1 MKATRIVRSV
11 AAVAASALTI
21 AGLSAV
27 AVAPA
32 GAATRSTV
40 IMMETSAMTSLNS
53 GTPDTNLVTNSDV
66 GYLTGAGFVYY
77 DNKPNL
83 VRNTKFGTFGVVK
96 KTATDFQV
104 KYTVKPGQV
113 WSDGTPIDAVDLL
126 LSHVLNSSK
135 YSIAA
140 GLGDPSGGKPAFDS
154 VSYGGSYDG
163 HIVGNPV
170 LSADHM
176 SVTLKYDSFQP
187 EWEIMGP
194 GPAPVHTLELL
205 AAGKTKLGTAAE
217 NKAAKA
223 KFLSDFNSKN
233 STNLKKMGQIWS
245 ESYNIKTVNSST
257 NPLLLVCNGA
267 YQVQS
272 AVADQSVTMVLNP
285 KYTSGPALYKSNGS
299 AAIKKII
306 FSFIADGT
314 ASYQALRN
322 GDIDIYDGQPD
333 ASGVAQLKA
342 IRSATVYGGVS
353 MTYEHV
359 DLRVG
364 AVPGATTAYTG
375 PFAGNSQKAQ
385 DLRHAFLLALPREAI
400 LDSQVKPFSPS
411 GVVMNSHFTLPGQ
424 TGYST
429 IVASS
434 GVKEYTTGTQA
445 ERTAQA
451 LALVKKYYPTASATN
466 SVVDIEMNFKGSD
479 RRIDE
484 NKLIAAE
491 ELKAGFKVSTTPNAK
506 WSSMLDDVKYDVSM
520 FAWAPSSVSQ
530 TGTNANFLTDG
541 GNNHSGWGTAAMD
554 TILHS
559 LEAYL
564 TPAQIT
570 AKYLAAEK
578 IVNDNYWTLPLY
590 QWPTTIAASS
600 ALKGI
605 KSAPLTPNVVWNF
618 WEWHY

>member
-11 AAVAASALTI
+11 AVAAVSAMTI

-32 GAATRSTV
+32 GAAARSTV
-40 IMMETSAMTSLNS
+40 IMMETTAMTSLNS

-66 GYLTGAGFVYY
+66 GYLTGMGFVYY

-83 VRNTKFGTFGVVK
+83 VRNTKFGTFAVVK

-104 KYTVKPGQV
+104 KYTVNKGQV

-126 LSHVLNSSK
+126 LSHVLSSGK

-140 GLGDPSGGKPAFDS
+140 GLGDPSDGTPAFDS
-154 VSYGGSYDG
+154 VGYGGSYDG

-170 LSADHM
+170 LSADKM

-205 AAGKTKLGTAAE
+205 VDGKKTLGTAAQ
-217 NKAAKA
+217 NLAAKA
-223 KFLSDFNSKN
+223 QFLKDFTSKN
-233 STNLKKMGQIWS
+233 TTRLKAMGAIWS
-245 ESYNIKTVNSST
+245 KSYNIKTVDSST

-267 YQVQS
+267 FKVDS
-272 AVADQSVTMVLNP
+272 AVADQSVTMVRNP
-285 KYTSGPALYKSNGS
+285 KYTSGPAMAKTNP
-299 AAIKKII
+299 INKVI
-306 FSFIADGT
+306 FSFIADG
-314 ASYQALRN
+314 SPSFQALRN

-333 ASGVAQLKA
+333 AAGVAQLQA
-342 IRSATVYGGVS
+342 IRSATVYGGQS

-375 PFAGNSQKAQ
+375 PFAGDGAKAK
-385 DLRHAFLLALPREAI
+385 DLRHAFLLALPRGDI
-400 LDSQVKPFSPS
+400 LDLEVKPFNPA

-429 IVASS
+429 IIASS
-434 GVKEYTTGTQA
+434 GVAEYTTGTQA
-445 ERTAQA
+445 DRTAKA

-466 SVVDIEMNFKGSD
+466 SVIDINMLFKGSQ

-491 ELKAGFKVSTTPNAK
+491 ELKAGFKVSTTPNSK
-506 WSSMLDDVKYDVSM
+506 WSTLLSDVSYDLAM
-520 FAWAPSSVSQ
+520 FAWAPSAVSQ

-541 GNNHSGWGTAAMD
+541 GNNHSGWGNAALD

-578 IVNDNYWTLPLY
+578 IINDNYYTLPLY
-590 QWPTTIAASS
+590 QWPTTIAAST
-600 ALKGI
+600 ALKNI
-605 KSAPLTPNVVWNF
+605 KPAPLTPNVVWNF

>member
-1 MKATRIVRSV
+1 
-11 AAVAASALTI
+11 
-21 AGLSAV
+21 
-27 AVAPA
+27 
-32 GAATRSTV
+32 
-40 IMMETSAMTSLNS
+40 MMETTAMTSLNS

-66 GYLTGAGFVYY
+66 GYLTGIGFVYY

-96 KTATDFQV
+96 KTATDFEV
-104 KYTVKPGQV
+104 KYTVNKGQV

-126 LSHVLNSSK
+126 LSHVLSSGK

-140 GLGDPSGGKPAFDS
+140 GLGDPSNGAPAFDS
-154 VSYGGSYDG
+154 VGYGGSYDG

-187 EWEIMGP
+187 EWEILGP
-194 GPAPVHTLELL
+194 GPSPVHALELMVD
-205 AAGKTKLGTAAE
+205 GKKALGTPAA
-217 NKAAKA
+217 NLAAKA
-223 KFLSDFNSKN
+223 QFLKDFTSKN
-233 STNLKKMGQIWS
+233 KTRLAKMGAIWS
-245 ESYNIKTVNSST
+245 KSYNIKTVDSST
-257 NPLLLVCNGA
+257 NPLLLVGNGA
-267 YQVQS
+267 FKVQS
-272 AVADQSVTMVLNP
+272 AVADQSVTMVRNS
-285 KYTSGPALYKSNGS
+285 KYTSGPAMATTNP
-299 AAIKKII
+299 INKII
-306 FSFIADGT
+306 FSFIADG
-314 ASYQALRN
+314 SPSFQALRN

-333 ASGVAQLKA
+333 AAGVAQLQA
-342 IRSATVYGGVS
+342 IRSATVYGGQS

-364 AVPGATTAYTG
+364 SVPGATTAYTG
-375 PFAGNSQKAQ
+375 PFAGDSQKAQ
-385 DLRHAFLLALPREAI
+385 DLRHAFLLALPRGDI
-400 LDSQVKPFSPS
+400 LDLEVKPFNPA
-411 GVVMNSHFTLPGQ
+411 GQVMNSHFTLPGQ

-451 LALVKKYYPTASATN
+451 LALVKKYYPSASASN
-466 SVVDIEMNFKGSD
+466 GVVNIKMNFKGSQ

-491 ELKAGFKVSTTPNAK
+491 EAKAGFTVSTTSNAK
-506 WSSMLDDVKYDVSM
+506 WSTMLDDVQYDVAM

-541 GNNHSGWGTAAMD
+541 GNNHSGWGTSALD
-554 TILHS
+554 SILHS

-578 IVNDNYWTLPLY
+578 IINANYYTLPLY

-600 ALKGI
+600 SLKNV
-605 KSAPLTPNVVWNF
+605 KPAPLTPNVVWNF

>member
-11 AAVAASALTI
+11 AVAAVAGLTI
-21 AGLSAV
+21 AGLSAF

-32 GAATRSTV
+32 GAAARSTV
-40 IMMETSAMTSLNS
+40 VMMETTAMTSLNS

-66 GYLTGAGFVYY
+66 GYLTGNGFVYY

-83 VRNTKFGTFGVVK
+83 IRNTAFGSFSVVK
-96 KTATDFQV
+96 NAAKDFQV
-104 KYTVKPGQV
+104 KYTVRKGQV

-126 LSHVLNSSK
+126 LSHVLASGEYSK
-135 YSIAA
+135 AA
-140 GLGDPSGGKPAFDS
+140 GLGDPSVGTPAFDS
-154 VSYGGSYDG
+154 VGYGGSYDS
-163 HIVGNPV
+163 HIVGTPV

-194 GPAPVHTLELL
+194 GPSAVHTLELL
-205 AAGKTKLGTAAE
+205 VDGKTKLGTAAQ
-217 NKAAKA
+217 NLAAKA
-223 KFLSDFNSKN
+223 QFLKDFTSKN
-233 STNLKKMGQIWS
+233 TDRLKKMGAIWS
-245 ESYNIKTVNSST
+245 TGYNIKTVDSST

-267 YQVQS
+267 FQVQS
-272 AVADQSVTMVLNP
+272 AVADQSVTMVRNP
-285 KYTSGPALYKSNGS
+285 KYTSGPAMAKTNP
-299 AAIKKII
+299 INKII
-306 FSFIADGT
+306 FSFIADGSP
-314 ASYQALRN
+314 AFQALRN

-333 ASGVAQLKA
+333 AAGLAQLQA
-342 IRSATVYGGVS
+342 IKSATVYGGTS

-364 AVPGATTAYTG
+364 AAQGDTTPYTG

-385 DLRHAFLLALPREAI
+385 DLRHAFLLALPRDAI
-400 LDSQVKPFSPS
+400 LASQVLPFNPK

-424 TGYST
+424 TGYDT
-429 IVASS
+429 IVKNS
-434 GVKEYTTGTQA
+434 GNAEYTAGTQA
-445 ERTAQA
+445 DRTAKA

-466 SVVDIEMNFKGSD
+466 KVVDVNFLFKGSQ

-491 ELKAGFKVSTTPNAK
+491 EANAGFNVSTTPNSK
-506 WSSMLDDVKYDVSM
+506 WSTLLSNVSYDAAM

-530 TGTNANFLTDG
+530 TGSNANFQTDG
-541 GNNHSGWGTAAMD
+541 GNNHSGWGNADLD

-578 IVNDNYWTLPLY
+578 IIHDNYYSLPLY
-590 QWPTTIAASS
+590 QWPAIAAAST

-605 KSAPLTPNVVWNF
+605 TFAPLTPNVVWNY
-618 WEWHY
+618 WQWHY

>member
-1 MKATRIVRSV
+1 MKATRIVR
-11 AAVAASALTI
+11 AVAGVAVSGLTI
-21 AGLSAV
+21 AGLSLA

-32 GAATRSTV
+32 NSAARSTV
-40 IMMETSAMTSLNS
+40 VMMETSAMTSLNS

-66 GYLTGAGFVYY
+66 GYLTGMGFIYY

-83 VRNTKFGTFGVVK
+83 LRNTKFGHFEVVK
-96 KTATDFQV
+96 KTPTDFQV
-104 KYTVKPGQV
+104 KYTVNKGQI
-113 WSDGTPIDAVDLL
+113 WSDGTPVTAVDLL
-126 LSHVLNSSK
+126 LSHVLSSGK

-154 VSYGGSYDG
+154 VGYGGSYDG
-163 HIVGNPV
+163 HVVGNPV
-170 LSADHM
+170 LSSDNM
-176 SVTLKYDSFQP
+176 SLTIKYDSFQP
-187 EWEIMGP
+187 EWELLGP
-194 GPAPVHTLELL
+194 GPSPVHALEQL
-205 AAGKTKLGTAAE
+205 ADGKKAAGTAAA
-217 NKAAKA
+217 NLASKAQ
-223 KFLSDFNSKN
+223 FLKDFTSKN
-233 STNLKKMGQIWS
+233 TTRLKKMGAIWS
-245 ESYNIKTVNSST
+245 ESYNIKTVDSST
-257 NPLLLVCNGA
+257 NPLLLVSNGA
-267 YQVQS
+267 FKVQS
-272 AVADQSVTMVLNP
+272 AVADQSVTMVRNA
-285 KYTSGPALYKSNGS
+285 KYSSGPAMAKTNP
-299 AAIKKII
+299 INKII
-306 FSFIADGT
+306 FSFIADGSP
-314 ASYQALRN
+314 SYQALRN

-333 ASGVAQLKA
+333 AAGVAQLKA

-385 DLRHAFLLALPREAI
+385 DLREAFLLALPRDGI
-400 LDSQVKPFSPS
+400 LESQVKPFSPN

-429 IVASS
+429 IVKSS
-434 GVKEYTTGTQA
+434 GVSSFTTGTQA
-445 ERTAQA
+445 DRTARA

-466 SVVDIEMNFKGSD
+466 SVVDINFLFKGSQ

-491 ELKAGFKVSTTPNAK
+491 AAKAGFKVSTTPNSA
-506 WSSMLDDVKYDVSM
+506 WSTKLDDVSYDAAM
-520 FAWAPSSVSQ
+520 FAWAPSSTSQ

-541 GNNHSGWGTAAMD
+541 GNNHSGWGTAELD
-554 TILHS
+554 KILHS

-570 AKYLAAEK
+570 AKYLAAET
-578 IVNDNYWTLPLY
+578 IINANNWTLPLY
-590 QWPTTIAASS
+590 QWPTTIAANT

>member
-1 MKATRIVRSV
+1 MKATRIVR
-11 AAVAASALTI
+11 AVAGVAISGLTI
-21 AGLSAV
+21 AGLSVA

-32 GAATRSTV
+32 GAAARSTV
-40 IMMETSAMTSLNS
+40 VMMETSALTSLNG
-53 GTPDTNLVTNSDV
+53 GTPDTNLVTNTDV
-66 GYLTGAGFVYY
+66 GYLTGMGFIYY

-83 VRNTKFGTFGVVK
+83 IRNTKFGHFEVVK

-104 KYTVKPGQV
+104 KYTVNKGQV

-126 LSHVLNSSK
+126 LSHVLSSGK

-140 GLGDPSGGKPAFDS
+140 GLGDPSVSTAAFDS
-154 VSYGGSYDG
+154 VGYGGTYDG
-163 HIVGNPV
+163 HVVGTPV
-170 LSADHM
+170 LSADKM
-176 SVTLKYDSFQP
+176 SLTIKYDSFQP
-187 EWEIMGP
+187 EWEILGP
-194 GPAPVHTLELL
+194 GPSPVHTLELL
-205 AAGKTKLGTAAE
+205 AAGKTKLGTAKE
-217 NKAAKA
+217 NLAAKA
-223 KFLSDFNSKN
+223 AFLKDFTTKN
-233 STNLKKMGQIWS
+233 TAQLKKIGAIWS
-245 ESYNIKTVNSST
+245 KSFNIKTVDSST

-267 YQVQS
+267 FKVAS

-285 KYTSGPALYKSNGS
+285 KYNSGPAMTKTNP
-299 AAIKKII
+299 ITKVI
-306 FSFIADGT
+306 FSFIADGSP
-314 ASYQALRN
+314 SYQALRN

-333 ASGVAQLKA
+333 AAGVAQLKA

-364 AVPGATTAYTG
+364 AANGDKTEYTG
-375 PFAGNSQKAQ
+375 PFAGDTQKAK
-385 DLRHAFLLALPREAI
+385 DLRHAFLLALPRGDI
-400 LDSQVKPFSPS
+400 LDSQVKPFNPS

-429 IVASS
+429 IVAGS
-434 GVKEYTTGTQA
+434 GVSEYTTGTQA
-445 ERTAQA
+445 ERTAKA
-451 LALVKKYYPTASATN
+451 LALVKKYYPTASAT
-466 SVVDIEMNFKGSD
+466 VQPVDIKFLFKGSQ

-491 ELKAGFKVSTTPNAK
+491 EAKAGFNVSTTPNAA
-506 WSSMLDDVKYDVSM
+506 WSSNLSNVSYDLAM

-530 TGTNANFLTDG
+530 TGTNANFQTDG
-541 GNNHSGWGTAAMD
+541 GNNHSGWGNAELD
-554 TILHS
+554 KILHS

-578 IVNDNYWTLPLY
+578 IVNANYYTLPLY
-590 QWPTTIAASS
+590 QWPTTIAANT